1 MPRLTLLPSF
11 LALVTRIRHQRGFL
25 NSAVLQTQRALES
38 LPRGI
43 AWEGTTN
50 SLSRVFEREIT
61 ERALAVPSIDN
72 YKEQD
77 QERSTEE
84 ASTRSPVTRVRGLG
98 MVRSASYGPGGVT
111 SGHARM
117 GSLASPLAKMFS
129 VDGGQLGA
137 AGKVDGV
144 KQKEKEAE
152 KGGSAKALETRLDA
166 IEAAVSSL
174 WRPTFICAADGSSVA
189 LQLAIL
195 VGEVVKSSEGADS
208 EKRPPLTSLTG
219 QIEQLY
225 KDDD

>member
-1 MPRLTLLPSF
+1 M
-11 LALVTRIRHQRGFL
+11 RHQRGFL

-144 KQKEKEAE
+144 KEKEAE
-152 KGGSAKALETRLDA
+152 KVGSAKALETRLDA

-174 WRPTFICAADGSSVA
+174 RRPTSVCAADSFSVA